1 MAINSTE
8 KSSRFLQSR
17 RYTHDSFT
25 DAQEAFTSVLD
36 INSNEVY
43 TDQSL
48 IPSASLP
55 FSGSSQ
61 SGSVYTANGIN
72 VMQYYYRYPMTRSN
86 LVSGSANE
94 VWFLLSPT
102 GSVSGIGAQIISANQ
117 QTNFISP
124 KYATPSLANST
135 AEDSPAGY
143 LAKVFVSN
151 NAVAPAG
158 TDVVSVNNYA
168 FDYKTG
174 VLEFATNA
182 LAPTTSQYVY
192 ITVYQYIGR
201 TLSTSLGS
209 LTGSFSGS
217 FFGNG
222 AGLINISASAIV
234 GLNLFQIATGSVTAS
249 VNVGP
254 NIFTVASSSTTV
266 FNLTNSGSLTI
277 NATGSVPY
285 FFLITS
291 GSKNVFKINNEGT
304 VENKVFEG
312 GYIPTAQYGGIY
324 FSSQSVYVGLDQ
336 DTFS

>member
-1 MAINSTE
+1 MAINNTE

-43 TDQSL
+43 TDQIL
-48 IPSASLP
+48 IPTASLP

-61 SGSVYTANGIN
+61 SGSIYTANGVN
-72 VMQYYYRYPMTRSN
+72 VLKYYYRYSMTRSN

-102 GSVSGIGAQIISANQ
+102 GSNSGIGAQIIDANQ

-151 NAVAPAG
+151 NSVAPAG
-158 TDVVSVNNYA
+158 TDVVSVNNYS

-174 VLEFATNA
+174 VLQFATNA
-182 LAPTTSQYVY
+182 VAPTTSQYVY
-192 ITVYQYIGR
+192 ITVYQYTGK
-201 TLSTSLGS
+201 TLNASLGS
-209 LTGSFSGS
+209 LTGSFTGS
-217 FFGNG
+217 FFGIFTG
-222 AGLINISASAIV
+222 TIPGFTSY
-234 GLNLFQIATGSVTAS
+234 QIATGSVTAS
-249 VNVGP
+249 VDVNP
-254 NIFTVASSSTTV
+254 NSLFLIKSGSSIYYSVSASSQTTLYSDLFIIKGFTSQQPV
-266 FNLTNSGSLTI
+266 LTVSQSI
-277 NATGSVPY
+277 IQFATQS
-285 FFLITS
+285 S
-291 GSKNVFKINNEGT
+291 
-304 VENKVFEG
+304 
-312 GYIPTAQYGGIY
+312 IPTGTTQAGSIW
-324 FSSQSVYVGLDQ
+324 FTSSSLYVGLEN
-336 DTFS
+336 